1 MESLKKW
8 FSIALP
14 AGWDDVIV
22 RTVKVAVVA
31 FVILHLKEWIDAG
44 APDTLDI
51 AIDAIWIAGGTLA
64 LNAILMWVKPYA
76 TIRSRKGS

>member
-1 MESLKKW
+1 MESFKKW
-8 FSIALP
+8 FDIAAP
-14 AGWDDVIV
+14 SGWDDVVV

-51 AIDAIWIAGGTLA
+51 AIDAIWIAGGTLV
-64 LNAILMWVKPYA
+64 LNAVLMWVK
-76 TIRSRKGS
+76 S